1 MQRESIG
8 LVRKLSAWATTRVA
22 LSFGHVSSASDL
34 GRIPIREARGCSA
47 EESILPSVWAAAPT
61 CREPTRIGRR
71 DKRDTLLPTHSRG
84 AARHQQRLLVPV
96 VAEPPGY

>member
-34 GRIPIREARGCSA
+34 GRIPIREARGYSA
-47 EESILPSVWAAAPT
+47 EESILPSV
-61 CREPTRIGRR
+61 
-71 DKRDTLLPTHSRG
+71 
-84 AARHQQRLLVPV
+84 
-96 VAEPPGY
+96 